1 MNSGAKNK
9 LVIISLAICVV
20 VILALFIQYPL
31 SETKGVH
38 IVSSVEVGI
47 GAADNDTE
55 MDLVAVHGILS
66 NDGDASAKNSTITV
80 IFTDTAH
87 NAVVRKT
94 VKEGIELLPGDTI
107 EFDSEYSRKRVIPKT
122 IVDVTVQFDWIENG
136 QLKTMIIPRSEEN
149 K

>member
-9 LVIISLAICVV
+9 LVIISLAICVI

-38 IVSSVEVGI
+38 IVSSVEVGM

-55 MDLVAVHGILS
+55 MDLVTVHGIFF
-66 NDGDASAKNSTITV
+66 NDGDMSAKNSTITV
-80 IFTDTAH
+80 IFTDTVH
-87 NAVVRKT
+87 NDVVRKT
-94 VKEGIELLPGDTI
+94 VKEGIELLPDDAI
-107 EFDSEYSRKRVIPKT
+107 EFDSEYLRERTIPKT
-122 IVDVTVQFDWIENG
+122 IVNVTVQFDWIENG